1 VWIYQIRAW
10 RSGWNVGGGT
20 SEAGMIAN
28 DFEKTSC
35 AGRTLEHSAPGERIL
50 PERIK
55 QIQDRIFDVLVA
67 VKKQQEALAVKKK

>member
-1 VWIYQIRAW
+1 
-10 RSGWNVGGGT
+10 
-20 SEAGMIAN
+20 MIAN